1 MPESEMAAEERP
13 YLSLVVTTRNDD
25 HGGGLLARTQAF
37 VSGWI
42 EQARRFGIS
51 SELII
56 VEWNPPT
63 DRPRLVEVLRWPEDF
78 GPCQVRFLEVPAEL
92 HQRYVHSD
100 ALPLYQM
107 IAKNVGIRRARGRF
121 VLATNIDILFSSELA
136 TFFAGR
142 TLQPNRMYRIDRH
155 DAMSGIPEGRPVEEQ
170 LEYCRSHLIRVNR
183 REGSFPV
190 QRDGAPA
197 VCSNDIVSP
206 GAGVVPGRGW
216 FPVEYWDPQEP
227 FRWAGERAEL
237 CISAAGDGVVALKL
251 HVMPGL
257 QLEDDPIRLEA
268 ADAEGRVLG
277 SVLLNTRG
285 WWHIPFNGALP
296 EKIVL
301 RARGTPAFTGVDPRP
316 LMFRVFRIEWEDGKQ
331 SEEKIHGSA
340 SPRERENS
348 PQPIDD
354 CAPVAAEAV
363 AREPAAADSPSDSDA
378 AVPTTEHA
386 PSEPPELAR
395 PEWVPDEPP
404 TTQIEPLSKA
414 KRARSAWRALQHL
427 IERLADGGPRATVD
441 IPLTPGWRRILKTY
455 VMSGGITGMLR
466 HGIVRPGAQEPAVR
480 SAVAPDATV
489 PEAAAREVTTPNTPV
504 PEATAP
510 ETYAPETS
518 VPEGAAPEATAPEV
532 APERTAKSS
541 PAPSDS
547 MPPAFLHTN
556 GCGDFTLLAREH
568 WLDLRAYPEFDVFS
582 MNLDSVFCF
591 MAHHGGARE
600 EVLAEPMRIFHIE
613 HGSGSGWTPEGQQKL
628 FERIWA
634 KGLSFIDN
642 EEVLRW
648 AAQMRRLEAPM
659 IFNRDNWGLAEFEL
673 KETVLPA
680 PASPEKARTVTT

>member
-1 MPESEMAAEERP
+1 MAAEERP

-42 EQARRFGIS
+42 EQARRFRIS

-56 VEWNPPT
+56 VEWNPPA
-63 DRPRLVEVLRWPEDF
+63 DRPRLAEVLRWPEDF
-78 GPCQVRFLEVPAEL
+78 GPCQVRFIEVPAEL
-92 HQRYVHSD
+92 HQRYAHAEV
-100 ALPLYQM
+100 LPLYQM

-136 TFFAGR
+136 VFFAGR
-142 TLQPNRMYRIDRH
+142 NLQANRMYRIDRH
-155 DAMSGIPEGRPVEEQ
+155 DAMSDIPEGRPVEEQ
-170 LEYCRSHLIRVNR
+170 LEYCLTHLIRVNR

-190 QRDGAPA
+190 QPDGALA

-206 GAGVVPGRGW
+206 SAGVVPGQGW

-237 CISAAGDGVVALKL
+237 CISARAGLVSALKL
-251 HVMPGL
+251 HVMPAL

-268 ADAEGRVLG
+268 EDTEGRVLG

-285 WWHIPFNGALP
+285 WWRIPFNGPLP

-301 RARGTPAFTGVDPRP
+301 RARGTPAFTGLDPRP
-316 LMFRVFRIEWEDGKQ
+316 LMFRVFRIEWEDLNQ
-331 SEEKIHGSA
+331 DADQMIQESA
-340 SPRERENS
+340 SAP
-348 PQPIDD
+348 PQKYETASQAPDD
-354 CAPVAAEAV
+354 CAPVAAEPV
-363 AREPAAADSPSDSDA
+363 AAECPSDSAA
-378 AVPTTEHA
+378 AVPRAELA
-386 PSEPPELAR
+386 ASEPPELR
-395 PEWVPDEPP
+395 RLEWVPVGPP
-404 TTQIEPLSKA
+404 TAQIEPLSNA
-414 KRARSAWRALQHL
+414 KKARSIWRALQHL
-427 IERLADGGPRATVD
+427 IERLADGGPRTTVA
-441 IPLTPGWRRILKTY
+441 IPLPPRWRRILKTY
-455 VMSGGITGMLR
+455 VLSGGITGMLR
-466 HGIVRPGAQEPAVR
+466 HGIVRPDTPERPVRPALASGR
-480 SAVAPDATV
+480 QDDI
-489 PEAAAREVTTPNTPV
+489 AAEIA
-504 PEATAP
+504 AP
-510 ETYAPETS
+510 EGT
-518 VPEGAAPEATAPEV
+518 VPEATAPEV
-532 APERTAKSS
+532 APERTAKLR
-541 PAPSDS
+541 PAPSEG

-591 MAHHGGARE
+591 MAHHGGAPE

-613 HGSGSGWTPEGQQKL
+613 HGTGSGWTPEGQQKL

-673 KETVLPA
+673 KETVVPE
-680 PASPEKARTVTT
+680 PASLEKTRSVTT